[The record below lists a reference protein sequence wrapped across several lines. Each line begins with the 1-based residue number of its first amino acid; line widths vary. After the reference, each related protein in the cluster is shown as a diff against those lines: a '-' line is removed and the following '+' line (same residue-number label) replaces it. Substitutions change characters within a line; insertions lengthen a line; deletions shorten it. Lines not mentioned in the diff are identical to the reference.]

1 MPLEN
6 VTTFED
12 LNEAWPLET
21 DPIGQGNEHVQ
32 NLKIAVKDS
41 GNRIKALEKL
51 YYTAVRVVQYCT
63 GDGVADDNQGLKD
76 AWTAFLA
83 FPSYKKRIDFSGGTY
98 RITEETAA
106 SLFEVSDL
114 DRLDIHFGDAK
125 FITDHSDTSNLI
137 YLFNLKG
144 CNNVTADL
152 LTLEKPTAKATS
164 ANTVYGFLI
173 ENSATRGG
181 SGYWLKGVSGK
192 NANGVR
198 FAGDVTDYAT
208 NGLDSTLRPATGFI
222 DMIKLDNTDVPDF
235 PTYADEGSG
244 YGITCA
250 LGGSGITVG
259 RLDCDRI
266 HRVFF
271 VYGVKDVHILSG
283 TCEDAD
289 ATTINIGGY
298 GSCVD
303 VTVNL
308 RLKQNVNTPMDLVK
322 IHGHEIGVAGG
333 ASLDLDNG
341 RQHLLSD
348 IHLNLKLTGGGL
360 DGHSSLVK
368 VDKFYGDSDE
378 AIGTDS
384 SYSFKNISLAVQ
396 STSAAT
402 DAEINMFTKSKQ
414 EGATG
419 VATEN
424 IKVVDSVLPNGRVR
438 AALLDNAQD
447 SISIRDSKLLY
458 FTPSPQ
464 STSVKDVPY
473 ELDNVHG
480 LLSVDNSSGYGAF
493 MVLTDCVV
501 NNRDGTVSASNCDPF
516 NKIMYRTRL
525 GNAYIEEKGRYDV
538 YTNQDDSTKMYD
550 PTGVENR
557 LWGGAVHVEGSVQPS
572 IATTLNIGD
581 GAGDFTA
588 DCYVDGVIG
597 GNFVTVDNV
606 KNVVIS
612 VSQDNSSYGIFKGT
626 LTAYGDGSDLTNM
639 VVVLQ
644 IDTVFNIGSAAY
656 ATTDIAFSIDKP
668 NRTMTFTCNN
678 SGRFMSVAI
687 R

>member
-1 MPLEN
+1 MSTYTNP
-6 VTTFED
+6 T
-12 LNEAWPLET
+12 LNEIRTVNGTRVQWDGSKWKNLTHGNHSLRLGVLE
-21 DPIGQGNEHVQ
+21 
-32 NLKIAVKDS
+32 S
-41 GNRIKALEKL
+41 L
-51 YYTAVRVVQYCT
+51 YHTAVRVIQYCT
-63 GDGVADDNQGLKD
+63 GDGVADDNQALKD
-76 AWTAFLA
+76 AWNAFLA

-106 SLFEVSDL
+106 AMFTVSDL

-125 FITDHSDTSNLI
+125 FITDHSNTSNLL

-152 LTLEKPTAKATS
+152 LTFEKPTAKATS

-192 NANGVR
+192 NSGGVR
-198 FAGDVTDYAT
+198 FVGDTADYAA
-208 NGLDSTLRPATGFI
+208 NGLDSTLRPTTGFI
-222 DMIKLDNTDVPDF
+222 EMVKLDNTDIPDF

-244 YGITCA
+244 YGLTCA
-250 LGGSGITVG
+250 LGGSGIVVG

-266 HRVFF
+266 HRAFF
-271 VYGVKDVHILSG
+271 VYGVKDVHVLSG
-283 TCEDAD
+283 ECTDAD
-289 ATTINIGGY
+289 ATTVNIGGY

-303 VTVNL
+303 VTVNM

-322 IHGHEIGVAGG
+322 IHGHEIGVTGG
-333 ASLDLDNG
+333 ASLDLANG
-341 RQHLLSD
+341 RAHLLSD
-348 IHLNLKLTGGGL
+348 IHLNLKLTGAGL

-368 VDKFYGDSDE
+368 VDKFYGDADE
-378 AIGTDS
+378 AIGNDS
-384 SYSFKNISLAVQ
+384 PYSFKNISVAMQ

-402 DAEINMFTKSKQ
+402 DAEINMFLKSKQ
-414 EGATG
+414 QAATG
-419 VATEN
+419 VVTEN
-424 IKVVDSVLPNGRVR
+424 IKVVDSVLPNGKVR

-447 SISIRDSKLLY
+447 SITVRDSKLLY

-464 STSVKDVPY
+464 NTSVQDVPY
-473 ELDNVHG
+473 ELNNVHG
-480 LLSVDNSSGYGAF
+480 LLSVDNASAYGSF

-501 NNRDGTVSASNCDPF
+501 NNRAGTVIAANCDPF
-516 NKIMYRTRL
+516 NKIMHRTRL
-525 GNAYIEEKGRYDV
+525 GNAFIEEKGRYDV

-572 IATTLNIGD
+572 IATTMNIGD

-588 DCYVDGVIG
+588 DCYVDGVVG
-597 GNFVTVDNV
+597 GNFITVDNI
-606 KNVVIS
+606 KDVVIS

-626 LTAYGDGSDLTNM
+626 LAAYGSGSDLANL

-644 IDTVFNIGSAAY
+644 IDTVLNIGAAAY
-656 ATTDIAFSIDKP
+656 TVGDIAFSIDKP

-678 SGRFMSVAI
+678 SGRFMSIAI